1 MSMDYDSLA
10 AEYAQHRRIHPG
22 VLKRLIEGGQLTFA
36 SRILDVGCGT
46 GNYLVA
52 LEQTVG
58 CEGWGIEPSAE
69 MMTKAKANA
78 ASARIKEGRAECMDF
93 PDGFFDLVLSVDVIH
108 HVEDRPT
115 HFQEAARVLKRGGFV
130 CTTTDTEEIIR
141 HREPLSTHFPET
153 IKVELQRYPRILDLR
168 EMMTM
173 AGFTGIREEV
183 VEFRSTITDIQSYR
197 DKAFSS
203 LHLIDLEAF
212 ERGIQRLE
220 TDLRERGSVAWW
232 SRYLILW
239 GRKP

>member
-1 MSMDYDSLA
+1 
-10 AEYAQHRRIHPG
+10 
-22 VLKRLIEGGQLTFA
+22 
-36 SRILDVGCGT
+36 
-46 GNYLVA
+46 
-52 LEQTVG
+52 
-58 CEGWGIEPSAE
+58 
-69 MMTKAKANA
+69 
-78 ASARIKEGRAECMDF
+78 
-93 PDGFFDLVLSVDVIH
+93 
-108 HVEDRPT
+108 
-115 HFQEAARVLKRGGFV
+115 
-130 CTTTDTEEIIR
+130 
-141 HREPLSTHFPET
+141 
-153 IKVELQRYPRILDLR
+153 
-168 EMMTM
+168 MMTM